1 MKRVLIIRSGAVGD
15 LILTLPVLSALKQRY
30 DGLSI
35 DMMGDPDRLSLLKH
49 CGYVDKV
56 LPIDDREFTPLF
68 APGGPSGPG
77 GAPSGSVPRKLPDHL
92 IRRLRS
98 YDLMLSYVPDPD
110 GVFAENLRRIAS
122 GPVLTGRSRPPAE
135 DDRIHMT
142 RVLMDA
148 LKPLGV
154 GTSVDTPSIALRSST
169 APADVRILPS
179 NPVTEDVRDLPL
191 NSEIE
196 DARNRPSSTAPKEVR
211 NRPSSVETEEAQNR
225 PSDENLIAIHPGS
238 GGSAKCWPAERYVA
252 LIECL
257 VEGGYRP
264 VVTFGPADDAVR
276 RRILPR
282 INGRDVLIAEG
293 LPLLEMADL
302 YARCRAMIGN
312 DSGMTHLA
320 AATGT
325 PVIALFGPTDPAV
338 WGPRGKDVR
347 ILWGT
352 DVFEGDVDCINWQGP
367 FRPRSLDG
375 IEPTAPLRILSGIFA
390 AAGANRK

>member
-35 DMMGDPDRLSLLKH
+35 DMMGDPDRLLLLKH
-49 CGYVDKV
+49 CGYVDDV
-56 LPIDDREFTPLF
+56 LPIDGREFTPLF
-68 APGGPSGPG
+68 APGGAPPG
-77 GAPSGSVPRKLPDHL
+77 SASQADSPALRN
-92 IRRLRS
+92 LRS
-98 YDLMLSYVPDPD
+98 YDAILSYLPDPS
-110 GVFAENLRRIAS
+110 GVFAENLRRFAS
-122 GPVLTGRSRPPAE
+122 GPVLPGRSRPT
-135 DDRIHMT
+135 DGDRIHMT
-142 RVLMDA
+142 RVLMYA

-154 GTSVDTPSIALRSST
+154 GTSVDTPSIALRSSA
-169 APADVRILPS
+169 APA
-179 NPVTEDVRDLPL
+179 
-191 NSEIE
+191 
-196 DARNRPSSTAPKEVR
+196 EVR
-211 NRPSSVETEEAQNR
+211 NRPLSVQTADVRSR
-225 PSDENLIAIHPGS
+225 PSDGNLIAIHPGS
-238 GGSAKCWPAERYVA
+238 GGPAKCWPAKRYVA
-252 LIECL
+252 LIVCL

-276 RRILPR
+276 RRVLPR

-338 WGPRGKDVR
+338 WGPRGKEVR

-352 DVFEGDVDCINWQGP
+352 EAIEEDAGMMAWEEA
-367 FRPRSLDG
+367 FRPRSLTD
-375 IEPTAPLRILSGIFA
+375 IEVKMVWQVLSRVRPHFGA
-390 AAGANRK
+390 RSPAGAEDHK